1 MDFEVLGPVQVRE
14 DGGHLRLA
22 PKQTDLLAALLSRP
36 GVVVAAEQ
44 LIDALWPEA
53 PPRSATKSLQVYI
66 HHLRQSLGE
75 EFPIERAAQGYRM
88 VVDPVR
94 VDALCF
100 EQLAGQGEH
109 ALECGRP
116 REAAR
121 LLGESLGLWRGPAF
135 AGHEALPLVREEAA
149 RLNELRQRVAE
160 MRFDTEL
167 GLGRHGAVVAELT
180 ALVAQYPFRDRLRA
194 QLMLAYHRTGR
205 SSEALRAFREGR
217 DLLVEELGLEP
228 GRDLAALEQAILRND
243 PELDAPAGPQSA
255 GAGPSSSA
263 PAPRTGEAG
272 AESERGAPE
281 ASAPAG
287 EIGEAA
293 PEGAPSSPRP
303 APAQLP
309 PDIADFTGRHEQVA
323 QLRARIGEQAE
334 PGSAPRPVAV
344 SAVSGMGGIGK
355 TALALRA
362 AHACAADFGDGQ
374 LYAGLRGA
382 QQEPADP
389 AQVLAGFLH
398 AVGVEGAALPEPLEE
413 RSALFRSMLAGRRM
427 LIVLDDAG
435 SERQV
440 RPLLPGAPGCAV
452 LITGRIRLT
461 GLEGADIVDLD
472 VFDPGQAVELL
483 ARIVGG
489 ERVAA
494 EPEAAAEI
502 ARLCG
507 HAPLAVRIAGAR
519 LRARPR
525 WPLSHLVRMLGDER
539 RRLYELAVGDLGVR
553 ASFALSYAGLAE
565 PARRLFRLLGTLET
579 GDVAAWTAGA
589 LAGIGSA
596 EAEAAVEDLV
606 DAQLLA
612 VAGADSTGQLRYRM
626 HDLVRLYARERC
638 EEEDAPTER
647 AAALQRALGAWLW
660 LAEQATEYITGPCYV
675 TMHSPALRWPLSAA
689 EAAQLLSEP
698 MAWFEAE
705 SAAMV
710 AAVEQACRLGRH
722 EAAWDLAGC
731 MEKYFGVRGRFADWR
746 RTHEAAIAACRA
758 AGDIRGEAVLRRGFA
773 DVATWARQSGD
784 GSGTAMGTMTEQA
797 ERVWELFERLGDRRG
812 MSDALVMRTWAQVS
826 QGAARRA
833 VRSAEEALELA
844 EGEGYTGGRARAYQ
858 VMAVA
863 AHGLGDPAQAV
874 AHLERALELARL
886 LGNPR
891 FESTAMQF
899 LGAAQCEAGDLERG
913 RANLE
918 RSLAMTRALGDR
930 YAEGFSLLYLAR
942 LHLAVGDPQALATAA
957 GTVDLSRRYSM
968 NHHLADALGLQGR
981 ALLDAGRAQEAVEAL
996 EESVEVWR
1004 TRGWPAFLAE
1014 GLSGL
1019 ARAYEAVGEDAA
1031 AARARAE
1038 ADEIGADS
1046 PEAVPDAASGTAP
1059 AE

>member
-1 MDFEVLGPVQVRE
+1 MDFEVLGPVQVSA
-14 DGGHLRLA
+14 DGGYLRLP
-22 PKQTDLLAALLSRP
+22 PKQTVLLAALLSRP

-44 LIDALWPEA
+44 LIDALWPDD
-53 PPRSATKSLQVYI
+53 PPPSAAKSLQVYI
-66 HHLRQSLGE
+66 HHLRRNLGG
-75 EFPIERAAQGYRM
+75 EFAIERAARGYRLA
-88 VVDPVR
+88 VDGAR

-100 EQLAGQGEH
+100 EQLAGQGER
-109 ALECGRP
+109 ALERGRP
-116 REAAR
+116 QEASR
-121 LLGESLGLWRGPAF
+121 LLGEALGLWGGAAF
-135 AGHEALPLVREEAA
+135 AGYEALPLVREEAA

-167 GLGRHGAVVAELT
+167 ELGRHGAVIAELT
-180 ALVAQYPFRDRLRA
+180 ALVAQYPFRERLRA

-205 SSEALRAFREGR
+205 SSEALGVFREGR
-217 DLLVEELGLEP
+217 NLLVEELGLEP
-228 GRDLAALEQAILRND
+228 GRELAALEKAILRND
-243 PELDAPAGPQSA
+243 PELDAPTAPKGA
-255 GAGPSSSA
+255 GAA
-263 PAPRTGEAG
+263 PPLRARAPRTGEAET
-272 AESERGAPE
+272 ESERGAPE
-281 ASAPAG
+281 SASAG
-287 EIGEAA
+287 ESGRSAS
-293 PEGAPSSPRP
+293 EGAPSSGQP

-323 QLRARIGEQAE
+323 QLRARIGAQAE
-334 PGSAPRPVAV
+334 PGVAPRPVAI

-362 AHACAADFGDGQ
+362 AHACAADFSDGQ
-374 LYAGLRGA
+374 LYADLRGA
-382 QQEPADP
+382 QAAPADP

-427 LIVLDDAG
+427 LVVLDDAG
-435 SERQV
+435 AERQV

-452 LITGRIRLT
+452 LITGRVRLT

-483 ARIVGG
+483 ARIAGRD
-489 ERVAA
+489 RVAA

-507 HAPLAVRIAGAR
+507 HAPLAVRVAGAR
-519 LRARPR
+519 LKARPR

-539 RRLYELAVGDLGVR
+539 RRLDELAVGDLGVR

-565 PARRLFRLLGTLET
+565 PARRIFRLLGTLET
-579 GDVAAWTAGA
+579 GDAAAWTAGA
-589 LAGIGSA
+589 LAGVGSA
-596 EAEAAVEDLV
+596 QAEAAVEDLV

-612 VAGADSTGQLRYRM
+612 VAGADGTGRLRYRM

-638 EEEDAPTER
+638 EEEDGPQER

-660 LAEQATEYITGPCYV
+660 LAEQATEYIPGPCYA
-675 TMHSPALRWPLSAA
+675 TMHGPAPRWPLSAT
-689 EAAQLLSEP
+689 EATQLLSEP

-705 SAAMV
+705 AAAMV

-731 MEKYFGVRGRFADWR
+731 LEKYFDVRGRFADWR
-746 RTHEAAIAACRA
+746 RTHETAIAACQA
-758 AGDIRGEAVLRRGFA
+758 AGDVRGEAVLRRGFA

-784 GSGTAMGTMTEQA
+784 ESGTAMGTMMEQA
-797 ERVWELFERLGDRRG
+797 ERVWELFQRLGDRRG
-812 MSDALVMRTWAQVS
+812 MSDALVMRTWAEVS

-833 VRSAEEALELA
+833 VRSAEAALELA
-844 EGEGYTGGRARAYQ
+844 EQEDYTGGRARAYQ

-863 AHGLGDPAQAV
+863 AHGMGEAPSAV
-874 AHLERALELARL
+874 AHLHRALELARL
-886 LGNPR
+886 LGNSR
-891 FESTAMQF
+891 FEATAMQF
-899 LGAAQCEAGDLERG
+899 LGAAQCEAGDVEQG

-930 YAEGFSLLYLAR
+930 YAEVFSLLYLAR
-942 LHLAVGDPQALATAA
+942 LHLAVGDAQALPTAA
-957 GTVDLSRRYSM
+957 GAVDLSRRYSM
-968 NHHLADALGLQGR
+968 DHHLADALGLRGR

-1014 GLSGL
+1014 GLRCL
-1019 ARAYEAVGEDAA
+1019 ARAREAVGDHAA
-1031 AARARAE
+1031 AARAEQEAE
-1038 ADEIGADS
+1038 EIGA
-1046 PEAVPDAASGTAP
+1046 AAADAAP